1 MHYAKSSLPRHTATP
16 HTHTHTVRVWDTR
29 SHDTSTH
36 VAIKLQMPSAHCPC
50 CCFVAA
56 AAVEER
62 VENISLKCVP
72 PLECSSHALA
82 LALVLALA
90 LAPSIYGQPA
100 SLTLLLIPLLT
111 FASFPPTPYS
121 LPRLFRA
128 PWALSASRP
137 PWECVRLFLCVFFFC
152 LIFAC
157 LSS

>member
-1 MHYAKSSLPRHTATP
+1 MHYAKLSLQRLT
-16 HTHTHTVRVWDTR
+16 HTHTHTVWVWDTR

-56 AAVEER
+56 AAAVEKR

-72 PLECSSHALA
+72 PLECSSLA
-82 LALVLALA
+82 LPLA
-90 LAPSIYGQPA
+90 LAPSISGQPA

-111 FASFPPTPYS
+111 FALPPTPYS